1 MRRIGNN
8 FYIQRGESFT
18 LDFDVV
24 NKNGDPLMLAKGL
37 KNPYLVISITSA
49 LYTQR
54 GITRENHWLGLGSIT
69 YQNGNGNIVNGHMK
83 TFISTEALPLRD
95 IDNNGYLDAN
105 DAIAIYGKNAGG
117 KIVLNKNSEFDIT
130 NFLFVTENTD
140 GQRVYKYLTG
150 YTAVGNKIVEQ
161 SWEEYAFRI
170 ITSFDTKGW
179 IEQDYTMDIK
189 LLCGESLQE
198 FVDKVLRG
206 EGNTTSDELSTLDL
220 QSLINKIVKQEDREL
235 AQQILDAN
243 MPLMPNYDMRTTVQ
257 ENMHIYV
264 GVDTLGGR

>member
-1 MRRIGNN
+1 MRRVGNN

-24 NKNGDPLMLAKGL
+24 NKNGDPLMLSKGL

-54 GITRENHWLGLGSIT
+54 GITRENHWLDLST
-69 YQNGNGNIVNGHMK
+69 VKYPDGNGNIIDTQMK
-83 TFISTEALPLRD
+83 TFVSTEALPLRD

-105 DAIAIYGKNAGG
+105 DAIAIYGGEGG
-117 KIVLNKNSEFDIT
+117 KIVLDKKSEFDIT

-140 GQRVYKYLTG
+140 GQKVYKHLTD
-150 YTAVGNKIVEQ
+150 YVVVGKVITEQ
-161 SWEEYAFRI
+161 FWEEYAFRI
-170 ITSFDTKGW
+170 IKSFDTKNW

-189 LLCGESLQE
+189 LLYGESLEE
-198 FVDKVLRG
+198 FVDRVLRD
-206 EGNTTSDELSTLDL
+206 EGNITGDELSTLDL

-235 AQQILDAN
+235 ARQVLDAN
-243 MPLMPNYDMRTTVQ
+243 MPLIPNYEKTVIQ